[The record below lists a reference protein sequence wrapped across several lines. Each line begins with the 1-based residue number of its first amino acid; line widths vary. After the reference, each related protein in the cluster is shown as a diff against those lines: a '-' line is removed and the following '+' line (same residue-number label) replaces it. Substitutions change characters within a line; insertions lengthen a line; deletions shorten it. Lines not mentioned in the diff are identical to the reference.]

1 MASNHR
7 ELEQEIR
14 EAWKV
19 LDRDRDGII
28 AAADLRHVLTTVGE
42 KLTDEEMG
50 ELLKEANVDKDGNIN
65 FEHFLKVMLTK

>member
-1 MASNHR
+1 M
-7 ELEQEIR
+7 Q
-14 EAWKV
+14 
-19 LDRDRDGII
+19 
-28 AAADLRHVLTTVGE
+28 E